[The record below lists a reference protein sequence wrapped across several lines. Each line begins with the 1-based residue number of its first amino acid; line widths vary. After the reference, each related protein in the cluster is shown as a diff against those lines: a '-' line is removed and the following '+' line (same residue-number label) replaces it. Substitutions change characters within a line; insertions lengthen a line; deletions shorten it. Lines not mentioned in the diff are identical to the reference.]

1 MSAAAAST
9 VPDFVLVANQRGR
22 GYRVPMTGAKSL

>member
-1 MSAAAAST
+1 MSAAAPSF
-9 VPDFVLVANQRGR
+9 VYSFVLVANEADG

>member
-1 MSAAAAST
+1 MSAAAPSFAY
-9 VPDFVLVANQRGR
+9 PFVLVANQGDG